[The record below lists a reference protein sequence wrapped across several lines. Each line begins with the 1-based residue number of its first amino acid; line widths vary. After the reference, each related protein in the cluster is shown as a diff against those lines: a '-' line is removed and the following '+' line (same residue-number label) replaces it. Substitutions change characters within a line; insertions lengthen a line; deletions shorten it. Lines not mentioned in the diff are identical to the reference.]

1 MRSVLD
7 RERSP
12 LTFHKLQD
20 SAGLMNTEPVLDAG
34 TDDIPG
40 CPPDLPVV
48 VDSVQELQSGQIQG
62 FVETNVKVL
71 LSVIP
76 VRREMRDSGAEVG
89 ADGIPA
95 FIKRN

>member
-1 MRSVLD
+1 
-7 RERSP
+7 
-12 LTFHKLQD
+12 
-20 SAGLMNTEPVLDAG
+20 MNGEPVLDAG
-34 TDDIPG
+34 TDDVSSS
-40 CPPDLPVV
+40 PPHLPVIIHP
-48 VDSVQELQSGQIQG
+48 VQELKSGQIQG